1 MKKILNIS
9 AIAVIIISTLAWVLM
24 GANRGWT
31 KTSVPVKAL
40 DEVTGIESI
49 QYRSQFV
56 PGVELLGAAF
66 MGAAILAGIAL
77 FINKKPKSQS
87 KS

>member
-31 KTSVPVKAL
+31 KTSVPVKTL